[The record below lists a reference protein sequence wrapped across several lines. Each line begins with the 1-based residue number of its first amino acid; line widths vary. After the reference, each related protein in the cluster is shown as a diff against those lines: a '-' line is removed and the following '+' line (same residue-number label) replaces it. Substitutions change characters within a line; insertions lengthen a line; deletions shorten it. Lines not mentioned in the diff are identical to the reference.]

1 MVKIGI
7 LNFLGFYSGEG
18 PLFSRN
24 WTPPLQNW
32 STVSQS
38 RSLVIWLELTYILI
52 ATCLPYLSACV
63 LKQPNLLLPLPII
76 IVSPMC
82 TYRETCRGQRMCM
95 CAVVRWRRWARNSM
109 DRGKLMKGRIIPSKS
124 ELVHMSM
131 VNHDMNY
138 IIGTMQKWL
147 ILLTNLICLNARHW
161 AANRNNQLR
170 DFLLL
175 RPNSPLRKAPSS
187 PGVRLIVRSRRFRL
201 VK

>member
-1 MVKIGI
+1 
-7 LNFLGFYSGEG
+7 
-18 PLFSRN
+18 
-24 WTPPLQNW
+24 
-32 STVSQS
+32 
-38 RSLVIWLELTYILI
+38 
-52 ATCLPYLSACV
+52 
-63 LKQPNLLLPLPII
+63 
-76 IVSPMC
+76 
-82 TYRETCRGQRMCM
+82 
-95 CAVVRWRRWARNSM
+95 M

-147 ILLTNLICLNARHW
+147 ILLTNLNRLNALNW

-175 RPNSPLRKAPSS
+175 RRNSPLRKAPSS
-187 PGVRLIVRSRRFRL
+187 PGVRSIGKSRRFRL